1 MEDYMSSCA
10 FMWIKTC
17 RSQTSAENIETQDEE
32 RNSTG
37 SGPQTSYSTYRPTG
51 PLRPP
56 LHPFFPSAKSEV
68 LRREQQKRTQS
79 FKMEELPGPLITDQ
93 QNFSLETKQEP
104 EYVSTTTN
112 IFLSSE
118 HTGGMFFSSSSVFW
132 CFSPP
137 AGDEMFWV
145 AVVLMVGRH
154 REQQNGI
161 AVSGYDGPA
170 ADPGQAVVWPQG
182 VRVPGVLGANEW
194 WIGLCECLLGSPAAI
209 LIFSLAREVS
219 TH

>member
-1 MEDYMSSCA
+1 MCFNDIKYLTWKIRYPSVV
-10 FMWIKTC
+10 FLWWIKKKGSS
-17 RSQTSAENIETQDEE
+17 RISAENIENEE

-37 SGPQTSYSTYRPTG
+37 SGLQTSYSTHRPLG

-56 LHPFFPSAKSEV
+56 LHLLFPSAKSEI
-68 LRREQQKRTQS
+68 LRRDQHKKTRS

-112 IFLSSE
+112 IFVSSV
-118 HTGGMFFSSSSVFW
+118 HTGGMFFRSSSVFW

-145 AVVLMVGRH
+145 AVLTVGRH
-154 REQQNGI
+154 HEQ
-161 AVSGYDGPA
+161 
-170 ADPGQAVVWPQG
+170 
-182 VRVPGVLGANEW
+182 
-194 WIGLCECLLGSPAAI
+194 
-209 LIFSLAREVS
+209 
-219 TH
+219 

>member
-1 MEDYMSSCA
+1 MEYHTAYPVVWTTVLWMN
-10 FMWIKTC
+10 TC
-17 RSQTSAENIETQDEE
+17 CPQTSAETIETQDEQ

-37 SGPQTSYSTYRPTG
+37 SGLQTSYSTHRPTG

-118 HTGGMFFSSSSVFW
+118 RTGGMFFSSSSVFW
-132 CFSPP
+132 CFSAP

-145 AVVLMVGRH
+145 AVLMVGRH
-154 REQQNGI
+154 REQ
-161 AVSGYDGPA
+161 
-170 ADPGQAVVWPQG
+170 
-182 VRVPGVLGANEW
+182 
-194 WIGLCECLLGSPAAI
+194 
-209 LIFSLAREVS
+209 
-219 TH
+219 